1 MKTIILGGSLLIF
14 SLVSTAGLAQSH
26 AQTQTKPQGGSVV
39 GSRKGTSQ
47 GPGMNKPLTKG
58 QPYRGSSKNGSATD
72 AGLNSNAPKGDD
84 SRVKGKTKPG
94 GQNQN

>member
-1 MKTIILGGSLLIF
+1 
-14 SLVSTAGLAQSH
+14 
-26 AQTQTKPQGGSVV
+26 
-39 GSRKGTSQ
+39 
-47 GPGMNKPLTKG
+47 MNKPLTKG

>member
-1 MKTIILGGSLLIF
+1 MKTMILGGFLLIF
-14 SLVSTAGLAQSH
+14 GLTSTAGLS
-26 AQTQTKPQGGSVV
+26 QTQTKPHGGSVA

-84 SRVKGKTKPG
+84 SRVRGKAKPA
-94 GQNQN
+94 GQKQP